1 MRKMKSIKTFTH
13 NVKINKI
20 TKIEIKI
27 EIKSRN
33 LTKSMKLKLVALIYN
48 NKTFNHIKIGVAKV
62 KSHVNLRSFF
72 LILRDKILYTKIVH
86 RYK

>member
-1 MRKMKSIKTFTH
+1 
-13 NVKINKI
+13 
-20 TKIEIKI
+20 
-27 EIKSRN
+27 
-33 LTKSMKLKLVALIYN
+33 MKLKLAALIYN

-72 LILRDKILYTKIVH
+72 LIARDKILYTKIED